1 MVNDAV
7 VSIISTDF
15 YGRSKKFK
23 LEDISEETLV
33 QWAVETKQLLLAN
46 PELAKT
52 KRIIEDSISP
62 EAKES
67 LWSCSEKLAEVPK
80 EYPAA
85 LRTVAE
91 RQAFHLEWLDKIVA
105 ACAPSSVSLM
115 LHKMREVKWCEH
127 ASGDSWRHEG
137 SWKAKDVVAYYAKLK
152 KVENQMGDAAHTVSE
167 KAKLD
172 LVEHKIPSGLKLLAK
187 STLPRHVGDGPAPQ
201 DTWEKALMRIAR
213 ELRKQEDA
221 LAMAD
226 SIRIKQ
232 KKDAPKPYRPLERPS
247 IRLDDKFKKKKKWR
261 PADSAERRGSG
272 KGRGKGSGKGK
283 SSERGG
289 SREEKDLSHIE
300 CFNCGEKGH
309 YSNKCPH
316 APRDAP
322 RGGGKG
328 KGKGSGKGR
337 GGSKGAQ
344 ESKADAKA

>member
-15 YGRSKKFK
+15 YGRSKRFK

-213 ELRKQEDA
+213 ARAEKARGCPGNGNF
-221 LAMAD
+221 D
-226 SIRIKQ
+226 SHQ
-232 KKDAPKPYRPLERPS
+232 
-247 IRLDDKFKKKKKWR
+247 
-261 PADSAERRGSG
+261 AEE
-272 KGRGKGSGKGK
+272 GR
-283 SSERGG
+283 
-289 SREEKDLSHIE
+289 
-300 CFNCGEKGH
+300 
-309 YSNKCPH
+309 
-316 APRDAP
+316 
-322 RGGGKG
+322 
-328 KGKGSGKGR
+328 
-337 GGSKGAQ
+337 
-344 ESKADAKA
+344 AKAVQTFGATAHTTGRQVQEEEEVASGGQRRAQRLW